1 MRFEQTDAMHTDS
14 AFNQF
19 LKNLCAEYVPVL
31 YSLLAAPF
39 IPSLATDKHITE
51 HQAAEI
57 RRIFSNDRLLSYIEL
72 FMLNRQELL
81 TDARIL
87 LPFWYTI
94 PILSSII
101 SFFMRPQKKKGA
113 KKQEKPKTERSSEQ
127 PQPVK
132 KRSPKEIAV
141 ELQSEFIPDGK
152 SLQDCIS
159 EQLDLWNTIIDPAIR
174 KQNTDDVNS
183 FIRDQVKMSH
193 KTQSFSKLSADRI
206 HNLAEAIINTS
217 GLSKVKNRN
226 ALRLYT
232 EYYILWLIL
241 HSF

>member
-1 MRFEQTDAMHTDS
+1 
-14 AFNQF
+14 
-19 LKNLCAEYVPVL
+19 
-31 YSLLAAPF
+31 
-39 IPSLATDKHITE
+39 
-51 HQAAEI
+51 
-57 RRIFSNDRLLSYIEL
+57 
-72 FMLNRQELL
+72 
-81 TDARIL
+81 
-87 LPFWYTI
+87 
-94 PILSSII
+94 
-101 SFFMRPQKKKGA
+101 MRPKKKNSNEKQNKPQNEGRSEQRQPA
-113 KKQEKPKTERSSEQ
+113 KK
-127 PQPVK
+127 V
-132 KRSPKEIAV
+132 SPKEIAAA
-141 ELQSEFIPDGK
+141 LQSEFVPAGK
-152 SLQDCIS
+152 SLQDCII

-193 KTQSFSKLSADRI
+193 KTQSFAKLSADRI